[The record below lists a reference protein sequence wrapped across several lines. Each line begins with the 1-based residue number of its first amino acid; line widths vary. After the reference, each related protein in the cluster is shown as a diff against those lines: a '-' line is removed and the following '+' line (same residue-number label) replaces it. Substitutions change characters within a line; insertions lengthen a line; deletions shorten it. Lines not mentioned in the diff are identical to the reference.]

1 MHNRSRSVQAPSSVL
16 MIRPRFYRPNDE
28 TAADN
33 TFQSTSDADCTEIS
47 KLAFDEVTV
56 AVEKMKERGVTV
68 HLFDD
73 NGQDTPDSVF
83 PNNWFSTHPGGHIAV
98 YPMYAKSRR
107 LERRW
112 DIIEFVKQQYRVQ
125 DVIDYSGLELD
136 GLFLEGTG
144 AMVLDHVD
152 RVAYAIESNRT
163 NPVALERFCAH
174 FNYEPMV
181 FNACDQEGKSVY
193 HTNVLMCIATDY
205 ALIGLDMISDTSR
218 RNEIVSRLEESGR
231 RVISLDNAQIA
242 KFAGNAIEIQG
253 AEERMLVLSETAL
266 SSLNDEQKNLIEQHT
281 QVLSLSV
288 PTIEMSGGSVRCM
301 IAGIHLTARN

>member
-1 MHNRSRSVQAPSSVL
+1 MHSISRSVQAPTSVL

-33 TFQSTSDADCTEIS
+33 IFQSTSDADCTEIS

-56 AVEKMKERGVTV
+56 AVETLKAQGICV

-112 DIIEFVKQQYRVQ
+112 DIIEFVKQRYRVQ

-174 FNYEPMV
+174 FSYEPMV
-181 FNACDQEGKSVY
+181 FNASNGDGKSVY

-205 ALIGLDMISDTSR
+205 AMIGLDMISDISR
-218 RNEIVSRLEESGR
+218 RNEIVNRLKESGR
-231 RVISLDNAQIA
+231 RLISLSNAQIA
-242 KFAGNAIEIQG
+242 KFAGNAIELQG
-253 AEERMLVLSETAL
+253 TEERVLVISETAL
-266 SSLNDEQKNLIEQHT
+266 SSLKTEQTKLMEQYT
-281 QVLSLSV
+281 QILPLSV

-301 IAGIHLTARN
+301 IAGIHLAARN

>member
-1 MHNRSRSVQAPSSVL
+1 MHSISRSVQAPSSVL

-33 TFQSTSDADCTEIS
+33 TFQSTFDADCTEIS

-56 AVEKMKERGVTV
+56 AVEKLTAQGICV

-98 YPMYAKSRR
+98 YPMYAKNRR

-112 DIIEFVKQQYRVQ
+112 DIIEFVKQRYRVQ

-174 FNYEPMV
+174 FSYEPMV
-181 FNACDQEGKSVY
+181 FNASDSDGKTVY

-205 ALIGLDMISDTSR
+205 AMIGLDMISDVSR
-218 RNEIVSRLEESGR
+218 RNDIVSRLEESGR
-231 RVISLDNAQIA
+231 RLISLSNAQIA
-242 KFAGNAIEIQG
+242 KFAGNAIELQG
-253 AEERMLVLSETAL
+253 TEERILVISETAL
-266 SSLNDEQKNLIEQHT
+266 SSLKIEQKKLIEQYT
-281 QVLSLSV
+281 QILPLSV

-301 IAGIHLTARN
+301 IAGIHLAARN

>member
-1 MHNRSRSVQAPSSVL
+1 MHSISRSVQAPSSVL

-33 TFQSTSDADCTEIS
+33 TFQSTFDADCTEIS

-56 AVEKMKERGVTV
+56 AVKKLTAQGICV

-98 YPMYAKSRR
+98 YPMYAKNRR

-112 DIIEFVKQQYRVQ
+112 DIIEFVKQRYRVQ

-174 FNYEPMV
+174 FSYEPMV
-181 FNACDQEGKSVY
+181 FNASDSDGKTVY

-205 ALIGLDMISDTSR
+205 AMIGLDMISDVSR
-218 RNEIVSRLEESGR
+218 RNDIVSRLEESGR
-231 RVISLDNAQIA
+231 RLISLSNAQIA
-242 KFAGNAIEIQG
+242 KFAGNAIELQG
-253 AEERMLVLSETAL
+253 TEERILVISETAL
-266 SSLNDEQKNLIEQHT
+266 SSLKIEQKMLIEQYT
-281 QVLSLSV
+281 QILPLSV

-301 IAGIHLTARN
+301 IAGIHLAARN